1 MTAGGAGTTLRRQ
14 VVTACIAAGLVALAG
29 LLALGLPGALV
40 LEAATPVAGL
50 FTRHELAPDQVWPA
64 AIGISVVGPFALVPA
79 YLMLARLTASRW
91 LRVAGTLALTL
102 LADVLCSV
110 VGLVLA
116 AA

>member
-1 MTAGGAGTTLRRQ
+1 MLRRQ
-14 VVTACIAAGLVALAG
+14 MVKAGIAAGLVALAG

-40 LEAATPVAGL
+40 LEAATPVARL
-50 FTRHELAPDQVWPA
+50 FTTHQLGADQVWPA
-64 AIGISVVGPFALVPA
+64 AIGISVAGPFALVPA

-91 LRVAGTLALTL
+91 VRVVGTLALTL

-110 VGLVLA
+110 VGLLLA